1 MHVDKSGVYYG
12 IALQQGGNAIV
23 KIFMP
28 TIQERDKWF
37 NDFKSAKT
45 DLDAVR
51 LRHEGKP

>member
-1 MHVDKSGVYYG
+1 
-12 IALQQGGNAIV
+12 V